1 MRFLLLSFSCA
12 FLGGFWIGK
21 VGASCYYPDGSF
33 PSDYVYTACSGSEFT
48 SCCIASEGDQCL
60 SNGLCYYPKSSSKY
74 LFRGACTDKTWKS
87 ENCFQ
92 HCLSGSSNS
101 RYDRLVSCGD
111 NRYCCYSDGSTCCN
125 DDSKVFNIG
134 NTTVIKDFAT
144 STSSYTFPIQTP
156 TNLPK
161 TSAKTSTTNTQ
172 QPLTDQNTA
181 AAATAT
187 STTTST
193 SIPPPTQ
200 PHGISK
206 TIVIAGAIGGLVLLI
221 AAIALVW
228 FCLRRRYRNKL
239 ATGTNNQTPQSFP
252 MSSDGFQKLPD
263 KTPRPVE
270 NVTPLHSPAP
280 PYQPYQPYQPPA
292 YQGAV
297 QQNGYGHGHGNGNG
311 TAVEIDDSYLAPS
324 KNQWGQPV
332 YEAPDQMYRRI

>member
-12 FLGGFWIGK
+12 FLGGSLIQR

-60 SNGLCYYPKSSSKY
+60 SNGLCYYPRSSSKY

-87 ENCFQ
+87 ENCFK
-92 HCLSGSSNS
+92 HCLSGTSSS
-101 RYDRLVSCGD
+101 RYDRLISCGED
-111 NRYCCYSDGSTCCN
+111 RYCCYSDGSTCCN

-144 STSSYTFPIQTP
+144 TSSYTFIIQTP
-156 TNLPK
+156 TGLPRTTK
-161 TSAKTSTTNTQ
+161 PTSTGSAQTAD
-172 QPLTDQNTA
+172 PNTA
-181 AAATAT
+181 AAATET
-187 STTTST
+187 STAT
-193 SIPPPTQ
+193 PTVL
-200 PHGISK
+200 PTASPSPSHGISK
-206 TIVIAGAIGGLVLLI
+206 TIVIAGAIGGVIVLI
-221 AAIALVW
+221 AAVSLVW
-228 FCLRRRYRNKL
+228 FCVRRRYRKKL
-239 ATGTNNQTPQSFP
+239 ATGTNPQSFP
-252 MSSDGFQKLPD
+252 LSTDGFQKLPD

-292 YQGAV
+292 YHSPV
-297 QQNGYGHGHGNGNG
+297 QQPMHG
-311 TAVEIDDSYLAPS
+311 AVEIDNSYLAPS

-332 YEAPDQMYRRI
+332 YEAPDQTYRRI